1 MTLTEALAWATQR
14 IGAASDSPRQD
25 AEILLAHQ
33 LGLSRGQLF
42 TRLRETLR
50 LADAEAFEE
59 LVAQRVNQ
67 QPVAYLTGEKGFWT
81 LALKVTPAVLV
92 PRPETEL
99 LVEWG
104 LEVLNSPLPPGEG
117 PGVRDSGQNEPHYL
131 PNARPSP
138 VADATTSPGGRGKI
152 SIADLGTGSGAI
164 ALALASERPEAE
176 VIATDASQD
185 ALDVARANAADLGLE
200 RVQFRQGHWCEPL
213 QGERF
218 DLIVSNPPYIRA
230 GDEHLPALRHEPLSA
245 LTDGADGLQCLR
257 EIAATAPALLKPGG
271 WLLLEHGYDQG
282 EAVRGLLWQAGLAD
296 VATRRDLG
304 GQERA
309 TGARK
314 P

>member
-42 TRLRETLR
+42 TRLREPLR
-50 LADAEAFEE
+50 AADAEAFED
-59 LVAQRVNQ
+59 LVARRARQL
-67 QPVAYLTGEKGFWT
+67 PVAYLTGEKGFWT
-81 LALKVTPAVLV
+81 LLLKVTPAVLV

-104 LEVLNSPLPPGEG
+104 LECLQACELPQ
-117 PGVRDSGQNEPHYL
+117 V
-131 PNARPSP
+131 
-138 VADATTSPGGRGKI
+138 
-152 SIADLGTGSGAI
+152 ADLGTGSGAI
-164 ALALASERPEAE
+164 ALALASERPEAA
-176 VIATDASQD
+176 VIATDASAE
-185 ALDVARANAADLGLE
+185 ALAVARGNAADLGLE
-200 RVQFRQGHWCEPL
+200 RVQFRCGHWCAPL
-213 QGERF
+213 EGGRF

-230 GDEHLPALRHEPLSA
+230 ADEHLPALRHEPLSA

-257 EIAATAPALLKPGG
+257 EIAATAPVLLRPGG

-282 EAVRGLLWQAGLAD
+282 EAVRGLLRQAGLAD
-296 VATRRDLG
+296 IATRRDLG

-309 TGARK
+309 TGGRQ

>member
-1 MTLTEALAWATQR
+1 VTLTEALAWATQR

-50 LADAEAFEE
+50 LSDAEAFEE
-59 LVAQRVNQ
+59 LVARRVNQ

-81 LALKVTPAVLV
+81 LTLKVSPAVLV

-104 LEVLNSPLPPGEG
+104 LEILGEQKS
-117 PGVRDSGQNEPHYL
+117 R
-131 PNARPSP
+131 
-138 VADATTSPGGRGKI
+138 
-152 SIADLGTGSGAI
+152 IADLGTGSGAI

-176 VIATDASQD
+176 VIATDASPA
-185 ALDVARANAADLGLE
+185 ALAVARANSADLGLE
-200 RVQFRQGHWCEPL
+200 RVQFRQGHWSEPL
-213 QGERF
+213 QGEVF

-257 EIAATAPALLKPGG
+257 EIVATAPALLRPGG

-282 EAVRGLLWQAGLAD
+282 EAVRGLLRQAGMAD
-296 VATRRDLG
+296 IATRRDLG

-309 TGARK
+309 TGARQ